1 MCYNKLHE
9 VKNIMKILID
19 EKMKE
24 KYTNVRLGCIRYTA
38 QVKETNA
45 ELWDVIDNTVSPKL
59 ISHMETINVTEFKNI
74 VSSRA
79 AYKAFGKD
87 PGRYRVSS
95 EALYRRIK
103 QGKGLYKIN
112 TVVDTNNLISLETGF
127 SVGSYDIEN
136 IDDTITLKIGLEGE
150 TYKGIGKE
158 SVNIE
163 NLPVLTDKHG
173 AFGSP
178 TSDSTRAMITENS
191 KEILTVIY
199 DFSNDCDLEALLKK
213 SSQYFGKFA
222 WAKNIETFIV

>member
-1 MCYNKLHE
+1 
-9 VKNIMKILID
+9 MKILID

-24 KYTNVRLGCIRYTA
+24 KYPNVRLGCIRYTA
-38 QVKETNA
+38 QVNETNA
-45 ELWDVIDNTVSPKL
+45 QLWDVIDNSVSPKL
-59 ISHMETINVTEFKNI
+59 ISQMETTNVTEFKNI
-74 VSSRA
+74 ATSRA

-136 IDDTITLKIGLEGE
+136 IDATITLKTGLEGE
-150 TYKGIGKE
+150 SYKGIGKE

-163 NLPVLTDKHG
+163 NLPVLTDKDG

-199 DFSNDCDLEALLKK
+199 DFSEDCDLEALLKK
-213 SSQYFGKFA
+213 SAEYFAKFTSA
-222 WAKNIETFIV
+222 TNIETFVV

>member
-1 MCYNKLHE
+1 
-9 VKNIMKILID
+9 MKILID
-19 EKMKE
+19 DKMKQ
-24 KYTNVRLGCIRYTA
+24 KYPHIRLGCIRYTA
-38 QVKETNA
+38 QVENTNA
-45 ELWDVIDNTVSPKL
+45 SLWNIIDNTVSPAL
-59 ISHMETINVTEFKNI
+59 MAQMETTNVTEFKNI
-74 VSSRA
+74 AASRA

-136 IDDTITLKIGLEGE
+136 IDDTVILKTGIDGE
-150 TYKGIGKE
+150 SYKGIGKD

-163 NLPVLTDKHG
+163 NLPVLTDENG

-199 DFSNDCDLEALLKK
+199 DFSADDDLDAILKK
-213 SSQYFGKFA
+213 ASDYFAKFTA
-222 WAKNIETFIV
+222 ATNIETFIV

>member
-1 MCYNKLHE
+1 
-9 VKNIMKILID
+9 MKILID
-19 EKMKE
+19 ENMKQ
-24 KYTNVRLGCIRYTA
+24 KYPNTRLGCIRYTA
-38 QVKETNA
+38 QVEETNA
-45 ELWDVIDNTVSPKL
+45 ELWDIIDNTVSPLL
-59 ISHMETINVTEFKNI
+59 IAEMETKNVTEIKNI
-74 VSSRA
+74 AESRA
-79 AYKAFGKD
+79 AYKIFGKD

-136 IDDTITLKIGLEGE
+136 IDDTVTLKTGLEGE
-150 TYKGIGKE
+150 SYKGIGKE

-163 NLPVLTDKHG
+163 NLPVLTDKDG

-199 DFSNDCDLEALLKK
+199 DFSADCDLEAILKK
-213 SSQYFGKFA
+213 SANYFAKFTA
-222 WAKNIETFIV
+222 ATNIETFIV